1 MAGARR
7 HRSPLARPRRLIPVM
22 AGNTY
27 AQLRAPGWYRFI
39 PALGGEHLA
48 NMNGLG
54 RAIGSSPH
62 ARARPCR
69 APRRQTVLGLPTRA
83 TPPQCLRGGAT
94 GRARGAGGPGGGRKR
109 GSTTGVA
116 VVQHR
121 ASARNR
127 PSTVS
132 PGPSG
137 VSTPIGAH
145 AGSRTSAAPATRSRR
160 SGGGACRA
168 GPEPQRSGQCVAP
181 RPGGS
186 RGSDTLGPAPH
197 AAGPP
202 RPAPRHRVAARAA
215 RAMRRRGGRGAHP
228 ARNRQRATRTE
239 RRATPRVVR
248 PVGVPPPPSQL
259 DDSPSALPTQD
270 GA

>member
-1 MAGARR
+1 MSAWRSNRASARCGR
-7 HRSPLARPRRLIPVM
+7 ARPRRWSQP
-22 AGNTY
+22 
-27 AQLRAPGWYRFI
+27 
-39 PALGGEHLA
+39 
-48 NMNGLG
+48 
-54 RAIGSSPH
+54 
-62 ARARPCR
+62 
-69 APRRQTVLGLPTRA
+69 
-83 TPPQCLRGGAT
+83 
-94 GRARGAGGPGGGRKR
+94 

-127 PSTVS
+127 PSTAS

-145 AGSRTSAAPATRSRR
+145 ACSRTSAAPATRSRR

-181 RPGGS
+181 RPDGS
-186 RGSDTLGPAPH
+186 RGSDTLGPAPS

-202 RPAPRHRVAARAA
+202 RPAPRHRVSARAA

-228 ARNRQRATRTE
+228 ARNRQRLGRATRTE
-239 RRATPRVVR
+239 RRATPRVAR
-248 PVGVPPPPSQL
+248 PVGVHPHRRSSTIRHRRFQHKMGPDPPAAS
-259 DDSPSALPTQD
+259 S
-270 GA
+270 

>member
-1 MAGARR
+1 MR
-7 HRSPLARPRRLIPVM
+7 
-22 AGNTY
+22 
-27 AQLRAPGWYRFI
+27 
-39 PALGGEHLA
+39 GEHLA